1 MLARKSVLVADDD
14 KVIAELFCKM
24 LVFYGF
30 DAKSCTSGE
39 SALTMAGKKCFDA
52 ALVDYY
58 LPEANGVQLSLSLR
72 KLCPGI
78 VIIPPG
84 VVHGYRNLSDH
95 PGLVCNFANRL
106 YRGPGRSEPADEI
119 RFEDAADS
127 PFHLD

>member
-78 VIIPPG
+78 VIIGMSGRYSGEDFAAVSNAFFITKPIMAD
-84 VVHGYRNLSDH
+84 R
-95 PGLVCNFANRL
+95 LVSLLNRAL
-106 YRGPGRSEPADEI
+106 FG
-119 RFEDAADS
+119 S
-127 PFHLD
+127 P